1 MLLED
6 KINRIKKLVPLLNNY
21 CDAYYNYN
29 ESMIS
34 DKEYDEL
41 FDELKQLEEE
51 TGLVLSNSPTQNVGF
66 EVKSNL
72 NKVVHCWPPMLSL
85 DKTKE
90 ISKIKSFIDNHY
102 SLVMAKLDGLTCRI
116 TYLDGK
122 LICAETR
129 GNGIEGE
136 DITHNAGV
144 ISGIPMSIPE
154 LEGECVIDGEI
165 IVTRANFEK
174 LKAKFKDEEGK
185 EYKNPRNYASGSSR
199 LHNNKECKERKLEF
213 IAWKFVKGYHFK
225 HFASNL
231 NELYNLGFNII
242 PFYEISPLSEESYI
256 NCLVDNIKNIC
267 KECSYPI
274 DGCVFG
280 FDEMKLVESFDY
292 TAHHWKAQLA
302 FKFYDDKYDTVIRD
316 IEWTMG
322 KTGVLTPTAIFD
334 TVEID
339 GTDVG
344 RASLHN
350 VTIMKNFS
358 ITKNCSAK
366 VFKANMIIPQIDSVS
381 NDGNEEFE
389 IPSVCPICGSPTII
403 TKDNDSE
410 VLKCTNNWCYGV
422 VLGELSSFVSKQ
434 AMNIDGLG
442 GGKLAD
448 LIKREYVSA
457 PIDLYYLYRHRDELI
472 DLPGWGITSVDK
484 VLNSIEESKNVY
496 IENFITALNIP
507 NVGYTTAKALCEH
520 FNYDENLIIKAF
532 AEGYDWSNIENFGE
546 KTAEIINEWISDN
559 LEVMFILYERM
570 NIKPK
575 VQTQNKIEGPLT
587 GKTFC
592 ITGTF
597 NESRSVL
604 QKKLEELGGT
614 FVSGVSKKTDI
625 LFCGEKAGSKLSK
638 ANQLGIEVITDI
650 DEWLRNNK

>member
-1 MLLED
+1 MLLEQ
-6 KINRIKKLVPLLNNY
+6 KIERIKELVPILSNY
-21 CDAYYNYN
+21 CDAYYNDN
-29 ESMIS
+29 ESLIS
-34 DKEYDEL
+34 DKEYDDL
-41 FDELKQLEEE
+41 FDELKALEED
-51 TGLVLSNSPTQNVGF
+51 TGLILSQSPTQNVGYC
-66 EVKSNL
+66 VKSDL
-72 NKVVHCWPPMLSL
+72 NKVNHCWPPMLSL

-90 ISKIKSFIDNHY
+90 ISKVQEFLNGSY
-102 SLVMAKLDGLTCRI
+102 ALVMAKLDGLTCRL
-116 TYLDGK
+116 TYDNGK
-122 LICAETR
+122 LIRAETR

-136 DITHNAGV
+136 DITHNASVIKGIPLNIPD
-144 ISGIPMSIPE
+144 ISGEYI
-154 LEGECVIDGEI
+154 IDGEI
-165 IVTRANFEK
+165 IVTKSNFKK
-174 LKAKFKDEEGK
+174 LKAKFKDEKGK
-185 EYKNPRNYASGSSR
+185 EYKNARNFASGSAR
-199 LHNNKECKERKLEF
+199 LHSNKECSERKLEF

-231 NELYNLGFNII
+231 NELYNIGFTVT
-242 PFYEISPLSEESYI
+242 PFYEIGACSDDRSIEI
-256 NCLVDNIKNIC
+256 RIDNIKKVC
-267 KECSYPI
+267 DSYEYPI
-274 DGCVFG
+274 DGCVFS
-280 FDEMKLVESFDY
+280 FDEMSKVELFDY

-302 FKFYDDKYDTVIRD
+302 YKFYDDKYDTVIRD

-334 TVEID
+334 IVEID

-350 VTIMKNFS
+350 VTIMKNFG

-366 VFKANMIIPQIDSVS
+366 VFKANMIIPQVDSVS
-381 NDGNEEFE
+381 NDGDEEFE
-389 IPSVCPICGSPTII
+389 IPSICPICGSPTII
-403 TKDNDSE
+403 TKENDSE

-448 LIKREYVSA
+448 LIKREYVLA
-457 PIDLYYLYRHRDELI
+457 PIDLYSLYRHRDELI
-472 DLPGWGITSVDK
+472 GLPGWGITSVDK

-507 NVGYTTAKALCEH
+507 NIGYTTAKALCEH
-520 FNYDENLIIKAF
+520 FNYNENLIIKAF
-532 AEGYDWSNIENFGE
+532 AEGYDWSNIENFGD
-546 KTAEIINEWISDN
+546 KTAEIINEWTSEN
-559 LEVMFILYERM
+559 LEIMFILYERM
-570 NIKPK
+570 NIKSK
-575 VQTQNKIEGPLT
+575 VQMQIKVEGPLT

-650 DEWLRNNK
+650 DEWLKNNK